1 MDVKVARIGKPHGI
15 RGEVTVQVLTDD
27 PETRFARGARLLT
40 DPEANG
46 PLTVKSARWN
56 KHILLL
62 GFEEVS
68 DRNRA
73 EELRGTMLYVEAE
86 ESSDDAWFEH
96 DLVGLEVVVEGET
109 IGKVSALRTGPAQD
123 LLEVTLNDGSEAL
136 LPLVEDIIPEIDLDA
151 AKVIATPPPG
161 LLELD
166 SGDQ

>member
-109 IGKVSALRTGPAQD
+109 IGKVSALHTGPAQD

-151 AKVIATPPPG
+151 ATVIATPPPG

-166 SGDQ
+166 RGDQ

>member
-27 PETRFARGARLLT
+27 PETRFARGTRLLT
-40 DPEANG
+40 EPASRG

-62 GFEEVS
+62 GFDEVS

-86 ESSDDAWFEH
+86 ESTDDAWFEH
-96 DLVGLEVVVEGET
+96 DLLGLEVHVDGEV
-109 IGKVSALRTGPAQD
+109 IGKVSALHTGPAQD
-123 LLEVTLNDGSEAL
+123 LLEVELSDGSETL
-136 LPLVEDIIPEIDLDA
+136 LPLVEEIVPEIDLDA
-151 AKVIATPPPG
+151 GVVTATPPPG
-161 LLELD
+161 LLDLD
-166 SGDQ
+166 RE